1 MKAAY
6 VKAPYQFQIRDV
18 ALRDLGEDEA
28 IVKVKACGVCGT
40 DVSTAATEATDWQPF
55 GHEIAGVV
63 ETVGRRVHNVKV
75 GDTVVLESGTF
86 DRYCANCRN
95 GRVDLCNTGPNYW
108 LKGPMGFAE
117 SVLVP
122 KECLVPFT
130 GMSFKEAA
138 LIEPLGVALDLVYAA
153 DIKINDDVLV
163 IGLGPI
169 GLMALRLARACGARK
184 IYAAELSAA
193 KRRIDLAKAFG
204 ADEIILTDQVNLV
217 EYPYARKGVERVL
230 VTAPP
235 RLIPPALKVT
245 NVGGILAFI
254 GIEYGPNAAITF
266 DANEF
271 HFKKLQLRASFAS
284 PALYF
289 PRCIEL
295 VQSGV
300 IDAQSMVSHTF
311 ALADIAVAMT
321 TLRDDR
327 ATTVKAVMLGD

>member
-1 MKAAY
+1 M
-6 VKAPYQFQIRDV
+6 
-18 ALRDLGEDEA
+18 
-28 IVKVKACGVCGT
+28 
-40 DVSTAATEATDWQPF
+40 
-55 GHEIAGVV
+55 
-63 ETVGRRVHNVKV
+63 
-75 GDTVVLESGTF
+75 
-86 DRYCANCRN
+86 
-95 GRVDLCNTGPNYW
+95 
-108 LKGPMGFAE
+108 
-117 SVLVP
+117 
-122 KECLVPFT
+122 
-130 GMSFKEAA
+130 
-138 LIEPLGVALDLVYAA
+138 EP
-153 DIKINDDVLV
+153 
-163 IGLGPI
+163 
-169 GLMALRLARACGARK
+169 RK

-271 HFKKLQLRASFAS
+271 HFKKLQLHASFAS